1 MIEQLPNW
9 AIANEHPSFYDVESA
24 TAIEMVAKLYR
35 KVNDLIKEHN
45 TFTEEF
51 TTAFEEFKKSV
62 NDNFELFST
71 ELRQEFQDFIDVVE
85 LKIKNQDVKID
96 DAVDYMKNK
105 IVATTQNIVVNAL
118 VNEDIYVKMNYE
130 EDTESLEIVFAG
142 GEK

>member
-51 TTAFEEFKKSV
+51 KTAFEEFKKGV
-62 NDNFELFST
+62 NDNFELFAT

-85 LKIKNQDVKID
+85 LKIKNQDAKIQN
-96 DAVDYMKNK
+96 AEDYMKNK
-105 IVATTQNIVVNAL
+105 IVSTTQNIVINAL
-118 VNEDIYVKMNYE
+118 ANHEIEVAMDYDAEN
-130 EDTESLEIVFAG
+130 ESLTLVFG
-142 GEK
+142 GEA